1 MVNNE
6 TQIAQRKQR
15 EYNNQ
20 LHALNTTTA
29 RFRKLARAQIQAKA
43 IARTISKSDST
54 DTSPVPINTPDAIIR
69 RGAKALVMTPELCGL
84 FYKINRQRKTLWMKE
99 YRQGYEMLLG

>member
-6 TQIAQRKQR
+6 AQIAQRKQR

-20 LHALNTTTA
+20 LHALHTTTA

-43 IARTISKSDST
+43 IAKSQTT
-54 DTSPVPINTPDAIIR
+54 DTTPVPTNTPDAVIR

-84 FYKINRQRKTLWMKE
+84 FYKINRQRKMLWMKE

>member
-1 MVNNE
+1 MPNIE
-6 TQIAQRKQR
+6 AQIAQRKQR

-20 LHALNTTTA
+20 LHTLNTTTA

-43 IARTISKSDST
+43 IAKSQST
-54 DTSPVPINTPDAIIR
+54 DTTPVPTNTPDAVIR

-84 FYKINRQRKTLWMKE
+84 FYKINRQRKMLWMKE
-99 YRQGYEMLLG
+99 YKQGYEMLLG

>member
-43 IARTISKSDST
+43 IAKSQSTNTTPVPTT
-54 DTSPVPINTPDAIIR
+54 DTSDAVIR

-84 FYKINRQRKTLWMKE
+84 FYKINRQRKMLWMKE
-99 YRQGYEMLLG
+99 YQQGYEMLLG